1 MRQPPWQL
9 RKSEYFVKIDGFVKS
24 QFLFAKGKEEIM
36 NEKDSQPKEHK
47 AAKQSRRAFLKTGAA
62 AAGAALLGAAV
73 KATPSSATDQAQDN
87 IEEVQL
93 LFVQNSND
101 VALEKEKM
109 TLKGISPTTIFFSD
123 RPKRIAGHMD
133 TEEFVADWK
142 EGKGKNSF
150 AADPPNATLSI
161 FGKDEIVDIVM
172 ELKNPRLN
180 GNDFIYDIGVLE
192 EDHPITTGPCSLFID
207 PVGMPLSPTSVAGV
221 HRRHRRR
228 AVRRHAV
235 IR

>member
-1 MRQPPWQL
+1 M
-9 RKSEYFVKIDGFVKS
+9 
-24 QFLFAKGKEEIM
+24 AKTTRLQTTPQTEAGSSTGGLKLPLAESI
-36 NEKDSQPKEHK
+36 
-47 AAKQSRRAFLKTGAA
+47 SRTFLKTGVVT
-62 AAGAALLGAAV
+62 AGVALLGAAT
-73 KATPSSATDQAQDN
+73 KATATTAADQAQDSL
-87 IEEVQL
+87 EEAQL
-93 LFVQNSND
+93 LFVQTSKD
-101 VALEKEKM
+101 VALENSKM
-109 TLKGISPTTIFFSD
+109 TLKGIGPTTIFFSD

-172 ELKNPRLN
+172 ELQNPRLE
-180 GNDFIYDIGVLE
+180 GSDLIYDIGVLE
-192 EDHPITTGPCSLFID
+192 QDHSITSGPCSLFID

-228 AVRRHAV
+228 AIRRHAV